1 MHERHDLD
9 LVFALAQ
16 GTLEDPAPG
25 RELVDSCPE
34 CAEYYEANLLVLE
47 AIRSEPAPRLTDLER
62 FRLRQAVW
70 AEVDSA
76 EPETTPE
83 VPVASSTPRWYRI
96 MGAAAILAAFV
107 AVGAVLVGGRGGE
120 TTLTTAAREVF
131 SRLQPSFRPK
141 RDTAEPFSGG
151 GEDSSGS
158 NTTPAAADTAMTEA
172 AADDGAADAQ
182 AQSLGAFAAADL
194 PEMIA
199 PVHRPASSP
208 EQQEPTA
215 RSSAEIGSMPPMWWP
230 PKEPR
235 WTAFQCGS
243 WRLGTQTTRPCRCSM
258 PRTARSSTRQG
269 ERPRRG

>member
-107 AVGAVLVGGRGGE
+107 AVGAVLVGGRGGA

-131 SRLQPSFRPK
+131 SATAELQTQA
-141 RDTAEPFSGG
+141 DTAEPFSGG

-199 PVHRPASSP
+199 QFTDRVVSGAAGTDSSFVCGDRVDATDVVATERAEMDGVPVWFVATGNPDDPAVQVLDAEDCSVVY
-208 EQQEPTA
+208 PT
-215 RSSAEIGSMPPMWWP
+215 G
-230 PKEPR
+230 
-235 WTAFQCGS
+235 
-243 WRLGTQTTRPCRCSM
+243 
-258 PRTARSSTRQG
+258 
-269 ERPRRG
+269 